1 MFLETPRLILRRFQD
16 RDFDD
21 VCAIATDSWRNWMI
35 GNWQVRTEE
44 DARAF
49 FTWMKDREPRG
60 YALVLKQTGRVA
72 GDLSVYEHTTV
83 EDDPSLAGLTGREMS
98 FSVAAPYRRQGLTEE
113 ACRAV
118 IETLFDDEGVDY
130 IADGYFDFN
139 TASKALHE
147 KLGFSYFCTLQ
158 VTSPEGEPRTLIC
171 CILRREAW
179 RHGHI

>member
-16 RDFDD
+16 EDFDD
-21 VCAIATDSWRNWMI
+21 VCAIAMDGERNRLI
-35 GNWQVRTEE
+35 GNAQVRTIE

-60 YALVLKQTGRVA
+60 YALVLKDTGRVA

-83 EDDPSLAGLTGREMS
+83 EDHPDLAGLTGRELS

-139 TASKALHE
+139 AASKALHE

-179 RHGHI
+179 RHGHV